1 MEAKTIGKFI
11 TTLRKANGMTQKN
24 LAEKLNVSD
33 KTISRWERDEG
44 APDLSLI
51 PVIAEIFDVTCDEL
65 LRGERKSLAEREA
78 ARETTAEPQNSV
90 EAFNTSPREDFSA
103 KSEKQLKR
111 LLKVTLSQ
119 FKNRTYIALG
129 LSVLGVIVALI
140 CNLAFLKAML
150 GGLLGSIF
158 YAASIICQFIF
169 KNRAGL
175 SVEDSGIEEESL
187 AEFKRN
193 TIRLTEKS
201 IGFTVACF
209 GFTFPLFLVNDAY
222 LGLAIE
228 SLLKMG
234 LVGIII
240 ALILYVV
247 ILFFFNA
254 SLVEKRSYP
263 LDEKNTV
270 IFRHNHKLLGRC
282 ALVLA
287 LLIFLTYNLQ
297 QVVADPYRLRKG
309 TVYND
314 YESFVTYMEQDIP
327 RTYQFIGNDF
337 TGNNMYVTERIPD
350 STIYY
355 DENGNETSA
364 DEALRR
370 TLLDKNGN
378 VVCEF
383 IQRNGD
389 VNTYDYTPGN
399 GTALPVTVYTYEDWF
414 FAKSLARATKA
425 FFFPLYL
432 LELTAV
438 VWFYRKKRM

>member
-11 TTLRKANGMTQKN
+11 TALRKANGMTQKD

-44 APDLSLI
+44 APDLSMI

-65 LRGERKSLAEREA
+65 LRGERKSPVEREA
-78 ARETTAEPQNSV
+78 AREAATDTEENAATAKE
-90 EAFNTSPREDFSA
+90 EFSA

-129 LSVLGVIVALI
+129 LSILGIIVALI

-150 GGLLGSIF
+150 GGLLGMIF
-158 YAASIICQFIF
+158 YAAGIICQFIF

-187 AEFKRN
+187 AAFKRN

-209 GFTFPLFLVNDAY
+209 GFTFPLFLVNDSY

-228 SLLKMG
+228 SLLEMG
-234 LVGIII
+234 LIGIGI
-240 ALILYVV
+240 ALIIYIV

-254 SLVEKRSYP
+254 SLVEKGNYP
-263 LDEKNTV
+263 LEEKQADA
-270 IFRHNHKLLGRC
+270 FRHNHKLLGRC

-297 QVVADPYRLRKG
+297 QVVADPYRLQKG

-355 DENGNETSA
+355 DEFGNETSA

-389 VNTYDYTPGN
+389 VNTYDYTPGD
-399 GTALPVTVYTYEDWF
+399 GTALPITVYTYEDLF
-414 FAKSLARATKA
+414 FAKSRARDIKA
-425 FFFPLYL
+425 FFLLVYL
-432 LELTAV
+432 LELAAV
-438 VWFYRKKRM
+438 VLFYRKKSMK

>member
-11 TTLRKANGMTQKN
+11 TALRKANGMTQKD

-44 APDLSLI
+44 APDLSMI

-65 LRGERKSLAEREA
+65 LRGERKSPAEREA
-78 ARETTAEPQNSV
+78 AREAATDTEENAATAKE
-90 EAFNTSPREDFSA
+90 EFSA

-129 LSVLGVIVALI
+129 LSILGIIVALI

-150 GGLLGSIF
+150 GGLLGMIF
-158 YAASIICQFIF
+158 YAAGIICQFIF

-187 AEFKRN
+187 AAFKRN

-209 GFTFPLFLVNDAY
+209 GFTFPLFLVNDSY

-228 SLLKMG
+228 SLLEMG
-234 LVGIII
+234 LIGIGI
-240 ALILYVV
+240 ALIIYIV

-254 SLVEKRSYP
+254 SLVEKGNYP
-263 LDEKNTV
+263 LEEKQADA
-270 IFRHNHKLLGRC
+270 FRHNHKLLGRC

-297 QVVADPYRLRKG
+297 QVVADPYRLQKG

-355 DENGNETSA
+355 DEFGNETSA

-389 VNTYDYTPGN
+389 VNTYDYTPGD
-399 GTALPVTVYTYEDWF
+399 GTALPITVYTYEDLF
-414 FAKSLARATKA
+414 FAKSRARDIKA
-425 FFFPLYL
+425 FFLLVYL
-432 LELTAV
+432 LELAAV
-438 VWFYRKKRM
+438 VLFYRKKSMK

>member
-11 TTLRKANGMTQKN
+11 TALRKANGMTQKD

-44 APDLSLI
+44 APDLSMI

-78 ARETTAEPQNSV
+78 KETTADTEENAAAAK
-90 EAFNTSPREDFSA
+90 EELSA
-103 KSEKQLKR
+103 KSEKQLKW

-129 LSVLGVIVALI
+129 LSVLGIIVALI

-150 GGLLGSIF
+150 GGLLGIIF

-169 KNRAGL
+169 YNRAAL
-175 SVEDSGIEEESL
+175 SVDDSGLDEEAL
-187 AEFKRN
+187 ASFKQG

-209 GFTFPLFLVNDAY
+209 GFTSPLMLVDAY
-222 LGLAIE
+222 LGLSAG
-228 SLLKMG
+228 SLFLW
-234 LVGIII
+234 GIIG
-240 ALILYVV
+240 AGLFLLIYAVVLY
-247 ILFFFNA
+247 FFHA
-254 SLVEKRSYP
+254 SLIKKGSYP
-263 LDEKNTV
+263 LTEQKLTK
-270 IFRHNHKLLGRC
+270 FHHNHKLLGCC

-297 QVVADPYRLRKG
+297 QIVADPYRLRKG

-314 YESFVTYMEQDIP
+314 YESFVAYMEQDIP

-337 TGNNMYVTERIPD
+337 TGNNMYVTEQVPN

-355 DENGNETSA
+355 DEFGNETSA

-383 IQRNGD
+383 IQRNSD
-389 VNTYDYTPGN
+389 VDTYDYTPGD
-399 GTALPVTVYTYEDWF
+399 GTALPITVYTYENLF
-414 FAKSLARATKA
+414 FAKSLARDIKVLFLLA
-425 FFFPLYL
+425 YL
-432 LELTAV
+432 LEVIAV
-438 VWFYRKKRM
+438 ILFYRKKSMK

>member
-11 TTLRKANGMTQKN
+11 TALRKANGMTQKD

-44 APDLSLI
+44 APDLSMI

-78 ARETTAEPQNSV
+78 TEATADTEENAAAAK
-90 EAFNTSPREDFSA
+90 EELSA

-150 GGLLGSIF
+150 GGLLGMIF
-158 YAASIICQFIF
+158 YAAGIICQFIF

-254 SLVEKRSYP
+254 SLVEKGSYP
-263 LDEKNTV
+263 LDEKSTA
-270 IFRHNHKLLGRC
+270 IFRHNHKLAGRC
-282 ALVLA
+282 AIVLA

-327 RTYQFIGNDF
+327 RTYHFIGNDF

-389 VNTYDYTPGN
+389 VNTYDYIPGN

-414 FAKSLARATKA
+414 FAKSLARGIK
-425 FFFPLYL
+425 FFFLPVYL
-432 LELTAV
+432 LEVIAV
-438 VWFYRKKRM
+438 ILFYRKKSMK

>member
-11 TTLRKANGMTQKN
+11 TALRKANGMTQKD
-24 LAEKLNVSD
+24 LVEKLNVSD

-44 APDLSLI
+44 APDLSMI

-65 LRGERKSLAEREA
+65 LRGERKSPAEREA
-78 ARETTAEPQNSV
+78 AREAATDTEENAATAKE
-90 EAFNTSPREDFSA
+90 EFSA

-129 LSVLGVIVALI
+129 LSILGIIVALI

-150 GGLLGSIF
+150 GGLLGMIF
-158 YAASIICQFIF
+158 YAAGIICQFIF

-187 AEFKRN
+187 AAFKRN

-209 GFTFPLFLVNDAY
+209 GFTFPLFLVNDSY

-228 SLLKMG
+228 SLLEMG
-234 LVGIII
+234 LIGIGI
-240 ALILYVV
+240 ALIIYIV

-254 SLVEKRSYP
+254 SLVEKGNYP
-263 LDEKNTV
+263 LEEKQADA
-270 IFRHNHKLLGRC
+270 FRHNHKLLGRC

-297 QVVADPYRLRKG
+297 QVVADPYRLQKG

-355 DENGNETSA
+355 DEFGNETSA

-389 VNTYDYTPGN
+389 VNTYDYTPGD
-399 GTALPVTVYTYEDWF
+399 GTALPITVYTYEDLF
-414 FAKSLARATKA
+414 FAKSRARDIKA
-425 FFFPLYL
+425 FFLLVYL
-432 LELTAV
+432 LELAAV
-438 VWFYRKKRM
+438 VLFYRKKSMK

>member
-11 TTLRKANGMTQKN
+11 TALRKANGMTQKD

-44 APDLSLI
+44 APDLSMI

-65 LRGERKSLAEREA
+65 LRGERKSPAEREA
-78 ARETTAEPQNSV
+78 ARETTAEPQDSV
-90 EAFNTSPREDFSA
+90 EAFSTSPREEFSA

-111 LLKVTLSQ
+111 LLKVATSQ

-140 CNLAFLKAML
+140 CNLAFLNAML
-150 GGLLGSIF
+150 GGLLGIIL
-158 YAASIICQFIF
+158 YAAGIICQFIF
-169 KNRAGL
+169 HNRAAL
-175 SVEDSGIEEESL
+175 SVEDSGIDEESL
-187 AEFKRN
+187 ASFKRD

-209 GFTFPLFLVNDAY
+209 GFTLPLFLVDAY
-222 LGLAIE
+222 LGLTID
-228 SLLKMG
+228 SLLSFG
-234 LVGIII
+234 LRSACVVLLAYAIV
-240 ALILYVV
+240 LY
-247 ILFFFNA
+247 FYNA
-254 SLVEKRSYP
+254 SLVKKGAYP
-263 LDEKNTV
+263 LDEEKKH
-270 IFRHNHKLLGRC
+270 IFRYNHKMQGIC
-282 ALVLA
+282 VLVLA
-287 LLIFLTYNLQ
+287 VLIFITYNLQ
-297 QVVADPYRLRKG
+297 QIVADPYSLRKG
-309 TVYND
+309 TVFED
-314 YESFVTYMEQDIP
+314 YESFITYMEQDIQ
-327 RTYQFIGNDF
+327 RTYHFNGTD
-337 TGNNMYVTERIPD
+337 MYVTEQVPN
-350 STIYY
+350 STVYY

-414 FAKSLARATKA
+414 FAKSLARDIK
-425 FFFPLYL
+425 FFFLPVYL
-432 LELTAV
+432 LEVIAV
-438 VWFYRKKRM
+438 ILFYRKKSMK

>member
-11 TTLRKANGMTQKN
+11 TALRKANGMTQKD

-33 KTISRWERDEG
+33 KSVSRWERDEG

-65 LRGERKSLAEREA
+65 LRGERKSPTEREA
-78 ARETTAEPQNSV
+78 AREAKETTTDTEENPATPKE
-90 EAFNTSPREDFSA
+90 ELSA

-111 LLKVTLSQ
+111 LLKVTTSQ

-129 LSVLGVIVALI
+129 LSVLGIIVALI
-140 CNLAFLKAML
+140 CNLAFLNAIL
-150 GGLLGSIF
+150 GGLLGIIF

-169 KNRAGL
+169 YNRAAL
-175 SVEDSGIEEESL
+175 SVEDSGIDEESL
-187 AEFKRN
+187 AKFKRD
-193 TIRLTEKS
+193 TIHLTETS
-201 IGFTVACF
+201 IGFTVACL
-209 GFTFPLFLVNDAY
+209 GFTSPLMLVDAYFGLGADSLFLW
-222 LGLAIE
+222 
-228 SLLKMG
+228 
-234 LVGIII
+234 GIIGAGLFLLI
-240 ALILYVV
+240 YAVILY
-247 ILFFFNA
+247 FFHA
-254 SLVEKRSYP
+254 SLINKGSFP
-263 LDEKNTV
+263 LDEKQIS

-297 QVVADPYRLRKG
+297 QIVADPYRLQKG

-314 YESFVTYMEQDIP
+314 YESFVAYMEQDIQ

-337 TGNNMYVTERIPD
+337 TGNDMYVTEPVPN

-355 DENGNETSA
+355 DEFGNETSA
-364 DEALRR
+364 DKALHR

-389 VNTYDYTPGN
+389 VNTYDYTPGD
-399 GTALPVTVYTYEDWF
+399 GTALPITVFTYEDWF
-414 FAKSLARATKA
+414 FAKSLARDIK
-425 FFFPLYL
+425 FFFLLVYL
-432 LELTAV
+432 LEVIAIIL
-438 VWFYRKKRM
+438 FYRKKSMK

>member
-11 TTLRKANGMTQKN
+11 TALRKANGMTQKD

-65 LRGERKSLAEREA
+65 LRGERKSPTERET
-78 ARETTAEPQNSV
+78 AREIAKEPADSV
-90 EAFNTSPREDFSA
+90 EEGISA

-111 LLKVTLSQ
+111 LLKVSTSQ

-150 GGLLGSIF
+150 GGLLGVIF
-158 YAASIICQFIF
+158 YAASIICQLIF
-169 KNRAGL
+169 HNRALL
-175 SVEDSGIEEESL
+175 SVEDSGLEEKNLS
-187 AEFKRN
+187 AFKRD
-193 TIRLTEKS
+193 TICLTEKS

-209 GFTFPLFLVNDAY
+209 GFTLPLLLIDAY
-222 LGLAIE
+222 LGLTID
-228 SLLKMG
+228 SLLSLG
-234 LVGIII
+234 LKCTV
-240 ALILYVV
+240 LVLLVYVI

-254 SLVEKRSYP
+254 SLVEKGNYP
-263 LDEKNTV
+263 LDEKKTAV
-270 IFRHNHKLLGRC
+270 FRHNHKLLGRC

-297 QVVADPYRLRKG
+297 QIVANPYTLRKG
-309 TVYND
+309 TVFED
-314 YESFVTYMEQDIP
+314 YESFVSYMEQDIQ
-327 RTYQFIGNDF
+327 RTYHFNGND
-337 TGNNMYVTERIPD
+337 MYVTEQVPD
-350 STIYY
+350 STVYY
-355 DENGNETSA
+355 DEYGNETSA
-364 DEALRR
+364 DEALRH
-370 TLLDKNGN
+370 TLWDANGD

-389 VNTYDYTPGN
+389 VDFYEGTPGD
-399 GTALPVTVYTYEDWF
+399 GTALPITVYTYEDTF
-414 FAKSLARATKA
+414 LARSRANNLKLL
-425 FFFPLYL
+425 FLPVYL
-432 LELTAV
+432 LETIAV
-438 VWFYRKKRM
+438 ILFYRKKSMK

>member
-11 TTLRKANGMTQKN
+11 TALRKANGMTQKD

-44 APDLSLI
+44 APDLSMI

-78 ARETTAEPQNSV
+78 TEATADTEENAAAAK
-90 EAFNTSPREDFSA
+90 EELSA

-150 GGLLGSIF
+150 GGLLGMIF
-158 YAASIICQFIF
+158 YAAGIICQFIF

-254 SLVEKRSYP
+254 SLVEKGSYP
-263 LDEKNTV
+263 LDEKSTA
-270 IFRHNHKLLGRC
+270 IFRHNHKLAGRC
-282 ALVLA
+282 AIVLA

-327 RTYQFIGNDF
+327 RTYHFIGNDF

-389 VNTYDYTPGN
+389 VNTYDYTPGD
-399 GTALPVTVYTYEDWF
+399 GTALPITVYTYEDWHT
-414 FAKSLARATKA
+414 AKMLSRNIKLL
-425 FFFPLYL
+425 FFPVYL
-432 LELTAV
+432 LEVIAALI
-438 VWFYRKKRM
+438 FYRKKSMK

>member
-11 TTLRKANGMTQKN
+11 TALRKANGMTQKD

-44 APDLSLI
+44 APDLSMI

-65 LRGERKSLAEREA
+65 LRGERKSPTEREA
-78 ARETTAEPQNSV
+78 AREIKESTTDTEENAATAKE
-90 EAFNTSPREDFSA
+90 ELSA

-150 GGLLGSIF
+150 GGLLGIIF
-158 YAASIICQFIF
+158 YAASIICQAVFH
-169 KNRAGL
+169 NRAWL
-175 SVEDSGIEEESL
+175 SVEDFGIEEERL

-201 IGFTVACF
+201 IGFTVGCF
-209 GFTFPLFLVNDAY
+209 GFTFPLLLVDAY
-222 LGLAIE
+222 LGLTIT
-228 SLLKMG
+228 SLLSYG
-234 LVGIII
+234 LPGAGI
-240 ALILYVV
+240 ALLIYIV
-247 ILFFFNA
+247 ILFFYNA
-254 SLVEKRSYP
+254 SLVEKGSYP
-263 LDEKNTV
+263 LDEKQTSA
-270 IFRHNHKLLGRC
+270 FRHNHKLLGRC

-287 LLIFLTYNLQ
+287 LLICVTYNLV
-297 QVVADPYRLRKG
+297 QVIADPYRLQKG
-309 TVYND
+309 TVFED
-314 YESFVTYMEQDIP
+314 YESFIAYMEQDIQ
-327 RTYQFIGNDF
+327 RTYHFTGNDFIGND
-337 TGNNMYVTERIPD
+337 MYVITEQIPN
-350 STIYY
+350 STVYY

-364 DEALRR
+364 EEALHR
-370 TLLDKNGN
+370 TLLDANGE

-389 VNTYDYTPGN
+389 VSTYGYTPGD
-399 GTALPVTVYTYEDWF
+399 GTVLPITVHTYEDWF
-414 FAKSLARATKA
+414 YAQSSARDIK
-425 FFFPLYL
+425 FLFLPVYL
-432 LELTAV
+432 LEIAIV
-438 VWFYRKKRM
+438 MSFYRKKRME